1 MKLSDEEMLWNM
13 CHLMDLANIPHN
25 CNGDDLIEI
34 DKRHKI
40 KINKSTIPWR
50 CTLVIDDKEVYSS
63 NPTGIIIVLKSRLA
77 YEKHFKNKLRKMKN
91 V

>member
-1 MKLSDEEMLWNM
+1 MKLSDEEILVNI
-13 CHLMDLANIPHN
+13 CHLMDSANIPHN

-34 DKRHKI
+34 DKNHKI

-50 CTLVIDDKEVYSS
+50 CTLVIDDNEVYSS
-63 NPTGIIIVLKSRLA
+63 NPTGIIIFLKSRLA
-77 YEKHFKNKLRKMKN
+77 YEKYFKNKLRKTNN